1 MMQDEACLHHV
12 GLHSRTKESAD
23 LFFSKILQIPLNRT
37 FEVPD
42 ELAENIFGIKKTV
55 QVHVYE
61 HQNTRFEVFISEH
74 HTHQP
79 GYNHVCVDV
88 KSKTEFQKRCIEHGL
103 QPFVV
108 MKGEKELLFVKD
120 FSGNLFEIKER

>member
-1 MMQDEACLHHV
+1 MQNAACLHHV

-23 LFFSKILQIPLNRT
+23 LFFIKILQIPLDRT
-37 FEVPD
+37 FEVPAD
-42 ELAENIFGIKKTV
+42 MAEKIFGLKHTV
-55 QVHVYE
+55 WVHVYE

-74 HTHQP
+74 LIHKP
-79 GYNHVCVDV
+79 GYDHVCVNV
-88 KSKTEFQKRCIEHGL
+88 KSKKEFQKRCSEYGL

-120 FSGNLFEIKER
+120 FSGNLFEIKEQ